1 MKIIIGSPAPVS
13 EIPVISGM
21 FPNLRRGISARRR
34 GVGALLLDFLKKHGE
49 AILYRASGLGIM
61 SGFAINGIRKN
72 LFESRVA
79 GLKNPSSPLDTIRH
93 AYVRHYWRPEEGSEW
108 LDIAVAFMLWLPGII
123 VLSVISTHRNA
134 SYARR
139 HSGRAMPRQF
149 LDQIVIGMTTGILP
163 PWYYIFDL
171 YKKDNRGSCL
181 SYIGRGETKAGA
193 YVVLSD
199 VPRKHC
205 ILGNKDIFAAHCREF
220 GLHAVEPVA
229 IADDGHIMFSDTSLT
244 RLPACDLF
252 IKPARGSGGRGA
264 ERWRWQGKDMQGQD
278 IYTGTTGR
286 LAEVELRQRLAFR
299 SNGRRTIIQRCL
311 SNHPDIAQLAGHAV
325 ATVRMVTCLNED
337 GMPEITDAI
346 FRMATR
352 PDCIVDNIHAGG
364 IGAPI
369 DISCGQ
375 LGCASN
381 LGVDAAHGRLR
392 HHPGTNHVIEGVR
405 LPFWND
411 VRALACA
418 AHATLTSYV
427 IVGWDIALT
436 TAGPVLIE
444 GNSGPCLDIMQR
456 MADRPLGDGRLAH
469 LLAHHLLQ
477 GPQSSIPNARQ
488 QCHHAGAMTG

>member
-1 MKIIIGSPAPVS
+1 MKSIIDNPVPVS
-13 EIPVISGM
+13 EIPVIPGS
-21 FPNLRRGISARRR
+21 FLNIRRQIAARCR
-34 GVGALLLDFLKKHGE
+34 VVDALLLDFLKKHGE
-49 AILYRASGLGIM
+49 ATLYRTSGLGIM
-61 SGFAINGIRKN
+61 SGFLINGIRKT
-72 LFESRVA
+72 LFRSMAEDW
-79 GLKNPSSPLDTIRH
+79 KNPRSSLDIIRR
-93 AYVRHYWRPEEGSEW
+93 AYVRHYWRPEERSEW
-108 LDIAVAFMLWLPGII
+108 LDIAVAFMLWIPGII
-123 VLSVISTHRNA
+123 VLSIISTHRNA

-139 HSGRAMPRQF
+139 NFGKTIPHQF
-149 LDQIVIGMTTGILP
+149 LDQIIIGMTTGILP

-171 YKKDNRGSCL
+171 YKKDHRSSYL

-199 VPRKHC
+199 VSRKYC
-205 ILGNKDIFAAHCREF
+205 ILGNKDIFAAHCRKF
-220 GLHAVEPVA
+220 NLRAVEPVA
-229 IADDGHIMFSDTSLT
+229 IVDDGHIMFSDTSLT

-264 ERWRWQGKDMQGQD
+264 ERWRWQGKDTQGQD
-278 IYTGTTGR
+278 IYTDATGH
-286 LAEVELRQRLAFR
+286 LAEEELRQRLVLR

-311 SNHPDIAQLAGHAV
+311 SNHPDIEQLAGQAV
-325 ATVRMVTCLNED
+325 ATVRMVTCLNEE

-352 PDCIVDNIHAGG
+352 LDCVVDNIHAGG

-381 LGVDAAHGRLR
+381 LGMDASYGRLR
-392 HHPGTNHVIEGVR
+392 HHPDTNRVIEGVR
-405 LPFWND
+405 LPFWGE
-411 VRALACA
+411 VCALACA

-436 TAGPVLIE
+436 GTGPVLVE

-469 LLAHHLLQ
+469 LLAHHLQQ
-477 GPQSSIPNARQ
+477 GRQSMPDVRQ
-488 QCHHAGAMTG
+488 DSAMSA